1 MNKFSKI
8 ALAMLA
14 GVAFAAPAHASL
26 TLFQSF
32 TGAVAQTTD
41 GCGSVT
47 QTCNLTANIP
57 VGATVL
63 GVYLY
68 TSNFSRA
75 LSGGTLKFNDGL
87 TNPTISYAGGV
98 PLGSTGGG
106 QAFRSDLTSFFAP
119 FLTGS
124 ASPLSFTATE
134 THPSQD
140 GEALVIIYSK
150 PLLPTATIFVFDGFS
165 NNAADS
171 FAFSIAPFAGGL
183 AEMRVGIGFSF
194 DGSDPRNPTS
204 NDQVSIIKVNG
215 NTLTSNAGHCDDAKD
230 ASCDNGNLITV
241 GGDDDPFSPLN
252 PTVAQDHERYNLG
265 LLLPLG
271 TTSINISTQNPSN
284 DDNIFLATFAFS
296 GTAFIGPGPT
306 VPEPDS
312 IVLLLAG
319 LASFGLLRRRKQK

>member
-26 TLFQSF
+26 SLFKSF

-41 GCGSVT
+41 GCGSTT

-68 TSNFSRA
+68 TSNFSSA
-75 LSGGTLKFNDGL
+75 ASGGNITLGAN
-87 TNPTISYAGGV
+87 TTSYSANT

-106 QAFRSDLTSFFAP
+106 QAYRADLTSFFAP
-119 FLTGS
+119 LLLNGS
-124 ASPLSFTATE
+124 ASPFNFTVTE

-150 PLLPTATIFVFDGFS
+150 PLLATSTIFVFDGFS

-171 FAFSIAPFAGGL
+171 FAFTIAPFAGGM
-183 AEMRVGIGFSF
+183 AEMRIGDGFSF
-194 DGSDPRNPTS
+194 DGTDPANPS
-204 NDQVSIIKVNG
+204 GNGQVSTIKVNG

-230 ASCDNGNLITV
+230 ATCTNGNLITV
-241 GGDDDPFSPLN
+241 GGDNDPFSPLN

-265 LLLPLG
+265 LLLPNG
-271 TTSINISTQNPSN
+271 TTGITISTQNPSN

-296 GTAFIGPGPT
+296 GTAVVGL

-312 IVLLLAG
+312 IVLLVAG
-319 LASFGLLRRRKQK
+319 LAGFGLLRRRKQK